1 MEPSPTVP
9 GPIDSKAGKV
19 PVVRGARACNTCRS
33 AKMKCVGAEEE
44 GGKCQR
50 CRRANVECV
59 FEKHRRGRKPGSKL
73 SEASKMLRRLEK
85 GLNSAKL
92 KSHSQEGL
100 AGGSEGRSPSHQGDS
115 SFGTHFPGNQ
125 LPPLSHLYE
134 SGGHMPDEDDADTS
148 KPNIFPRNLVENS
161 NKRTFFS
168 TILNPADQSAP
179 SHAGS
184 PASQPEAFPPS
195 PPRLPPLGPDALRD
209 PVASGILDEKTASDF
224 FDMFYLRLNPF
235 INLFDPELHTVNY
248 VRSRCPFLF
257 TTMLMAGC
265 KFFASEKYKEV
276 QKLAHEFAV
285 KAFAEGWKRVE
296 VIQAFAC
303 LTYWKEPDDTRTW
316 TYIGYAC
323 RMAVE
328 LGLNRYIRHRP
339 PHESD
344 MQLLER
350 RNRERTYLVL
360 FVHDRSL
367 STQTGRHYMLPDD
380 EFIRNSTTWHD
391 EGAGPLRPSDV
402 IVSAFVQLRRLA
414 SETTE
419 MLYNNKGGG
428 SHGAHADVNYDMVLR
443 GCNSKLT
450 QWSEHWQHEMQRANG
465 APFHFSFLNFFRLYV
480 RLFLNSFGLQESMM
494 PGSHVAP
501 SLQTL
506 SACCTSGLDSLKIVS
521 HDFAATKMLRYGQDS
536 ITVMTAY
543 AAVFLLKLLRNPN
556 TMAQLQE
563 GTAQEIHALIS
574 KTADAFADASGSSS
588 ASEGTEYHARFL
600 RSLLQA
606 DMMRARQAERDRYD
620 HSPPIDP
627 RFQAGPPS
635 APPMSDAMYAP
646 QPQAAQSPDAYGRY
660 ATSVLPTLQDAQYMG
675 EVRGMPMD
683 DPSRYAMSSF
693 TTYPQHASEM
703 DRQYWRQMFMD
714 IGFGDTGFNVTT
726 DAPSFMEQPP
736 QQQQPQQH
744 QAQHLQSL
752 SMPPPMS
759 YSPHGHTAHAHHR
772 QSLPQHLQPHPMMSH
787 PGPSYHLSASPYGR

>member
-1 MEPSPTVP
+1 MDASPTVP
-9 GPIDSKAGKV
+9 GPTDPKAGKV
-19 PVVRGARACNTCRS
+19 PVVRGARACNTCRA
-33 AKMKCVGAEEE
+33 AKMKCVGAEQE
-44 GGKCQR
+44 GEKCQR
-50 CRRANVECV
+50 CKRANVECV

-100 AGGSEGRSPSHQGDS
+100 AGGSEGHSPSHQADS

-134 SGGHMPDEDDADTS
+134 SGGRILDEDDAETS
-148 KPNIFPRNLVENS
+148 SPSIFPRNLVE

-168 TILNPADQSAP
+168 TILNPADQSAASP
-179 SHAGS
+179 AGS

-195 PPRLPPLGPDALRD
+195 PPRLPPLGADALRD
-209 PVASGILDEKTASDF
+209 PVAAGILDDKTAHNL

-235 INLFDPELHTVNY
+235 INLFDPELHTVSY

-265 KFFASEKYKEV
+265 KFFEPDKYKEV
-276 QKLAHEFAV
+276 QKLAQEFAV
-285 KAFAEGWKRVE
+285 KAFADGWKRVE

-303 LTYWKEPDDTRTW
+303 LTYWKEADDTRTW

-328 LGLNRYIRHRP
+328 LGLNRYIRHRA
-339 PHESD
+339 PHETPFE
-344 MQLLER
+344 LLER

-391 EGAGPLRPSDV
+391 EGPGALRPSDV

-443 GCNSKLT
+443 NCNSKLT
-450 QWSEHWQHEMQRANG
+450 QWSEHWQHEMHRASG

-521 HDFAATKMLRYGQDS
+521 HDFAETNMLRYGQDS

-563 GTAQEIHALIS
+563 GTAQDIHALIS
-574 KTADAFADASGSSS
+574 KTADAFADASGSS
-588 ASEGTEYHARFL
+588 ASTGTEYHARFL
-600 RSLLQA
+600 RSLLEA
-606 DMMRARQAERDRYD
+606 DMMRARQAERERYGR
-620 HSPPIDP
+620 SPPIDP
-627 RFQAGPPS
+627 RFQAGPP
-635 APPMSDAMYAP
+635 PMPQMPEAMYAP
-646 QPQAAQSPDAYGRY
+646 APQTHAQSADAYGRY
-660 ATSVLPTLQDAQYMG
+660 STSVLPTLQDAQYMG
-675 EVRGMPMD
+675 DARGTPMD

-714 IGFGDTGFNVTT
+714 IGFGDAAFNITT
-726 DAPSFMEQPP
+726 DTAPFMEQP
-736 QQQQPQQH
+736 QPQPSPQH
-744 QAQHLQSL
+744 HLQSL
-752 SMPPPMS
+752 SMPAYPTLGHAHAQAQHRAAIAPHLAPHMMP
-759 YSPHGHTAHAHHR
+759 PHG
-772 QSLPQHLQPHPMMSH
+772 PYHP
-787 PGPSYHLSASPYGR
+787 PGPPYGR